1 MHTNS
6 TLDSTVRSMCK
17 TLRYSAFIGGM
28 DGAALD
34 KEFDLVGFQK
44 NLIVVLDAI
53 NRNKLVDKAQQYRKA
68 ANLPYTSIRYADIEQ
83 HPIGQFNH
91 KYFEYLSRGA
101 WLKEGDSII
110 IHGESSKARLELMSA
125 FGNELIDKAIS
136 VLFKEMKEMLQDLLV
151 ADSKSLLQSAL
162 KPLMDIDV
170 LILDNFELNI
180 LSIKEAYILA
190 SLIKKRSE
198 KGGFIL
204 ISKNRLED
212 EITSG
217 NGVGLVGQML
227 AQHIL
232 PYSHQLS
239 FIADTKGVADA

>member
-1 MHTNS
+1 
-6 TLDSTVRSMCK
+6 
-17 TLRYSAFIGGM
+17 
-28 DGAALD
+28 
-34 KEFDLVGFQK
+34 
-44 NLIVVLDAI
+44 
-53 NRNKLVDKAQQYRKA
+53 
-68 ANLPYTSIRYADIEQ
+68 
-83 HPIGQFNH
+83 
-91 KYFEYLSRGA
+91 
-101 WLKEGDSII
+101 
-110 IHGESSKARLELMSA
+110 MSA

-151 ADSKSLLQSAL
+151 ADAKSLLQSAL
-162 KPLMDIDV
+162 KPLEDIDV

-190 SLIKKRSE
+190 SLIKTRSE

-204 ISKNRLED
+204 ISKNPLED

-232 PYSHQLS
+232 PCSHQLS
-239 FIADTKGVADA
+239 FIADIKGVADA

>member
-53 NRNKLVDKAQQYRKA
+53 HCNKLVDKTQKYRKA

-83 HPIGQFNH
+83 YPIGQFNH

-110 IHGESSKARLELMSA
+110 IHGEPSKARLELVSA

-151 ADSKSLLQSAL
+151 ADAKSLLQSAL
-162 KPLMDIDV
+162 KPLEVIDV
-170 LILDNFELNI
+170 LMLDNFELNI

-190 SLIKKRSE
+190 SLIKTRSE

-204 ISKNRLED
+204 ISKSPLED

-217 NGVGLVGQML
+217 NGIGLVGQML

-232 PYSHQLS
+232 PCSHQLN
-239 FIADTKGVADA
+239 FIADTKGVADV